1 MQIIKEPKEQK
12 TIIIPNRT
20 EEVRDIIERMPN
32 TFAKYI
38 TYVVCGI
45 VLLLLFFGYVVKYP
59 DIVTGEVT
67 LSSHQA
73 PLKLMSMQNGK
84 LKINDVQSQ
93 DTVQTDQLLA
103 WIDNPASPLVINRI
117 KEAISELT
125 LPFVHARDIY
135 NRLPKNISLGELTL
149 PYSSFLSNLKQ
160 LSDYQ
165 ENKLYDK
172 QEHSLSSILSEQQ
185 KALKTLKE
193 KEDLSSK
200 TLKLTQKFL
209 DRDSIL
215 LAKKIISQAE
225 FEQTMGSILNSEDQ
239 FKSSLRNTGSIREQ
253 INNTENSIQQN
264 RIVKNEKELQL
275 DLDVITSF
283 NNLLDKI
290 NLWEKQYLIKSPMK
304 GKVQFLKFWNE
315 NQFVQMGEPI
325 FSIVPNNTD
334 VLGHVSLPV
343 AGAGKVKIGQ
353 EAIVKLAD
361 YPYMEYGYIKAKVT
375 NIALVSSSV
384 NTGNGAVDNYL
395 ITLSL
400 PKGLMTNYGTLLDFK
415 FEAKGTAEVITK
427 DRRLIERFFD
437 NLKYI
442 GHSK

>member
-1 MQIIKEPKEQK
+1 M
-12 TIIIPNRT
+12 
-20 EEVRDIIERMPN
+20 
-32 TFAKYI
+32 
-38 TYVVCGI
+38 
-45 VLLLLFFGYVVKYP
+45 
-59 DIVTGEVT
+59 
-67 LSSHQA
+67 
-73 PLKLMSMQNGK
+73 
-84 LKINDVQSQ
+84 
-93 DTVQTDQLLA
+93 
-103 WIDNPASPLVINRI
+103 
-117 KEAISELT
+117 
-125 LPFVHARDIY
+125 
-135 NRLPKNISLGELTL
+135 
-149 PYSSFLSNLKQ
+149 
-160 LSDYQ
+160 
-165 ENKLYDK
+165 YDK
-172 QEHSLSSILSEQQ
+172 QENSLSSILSEQQ
-185 KALKTLKE
+185 IALKTLKE

-209 DRDSIL
+209 ERDSIL

-375 NIALVSSSV
+375 NIALVSSTV
-384 NTGNGAVDNYL
+384 
-395 ITLSL
+395 
-400 PKGLMTNYGTLLDFK
+400 KH
-415 FEAKGTAEVITK
+415 
-427 DRRLIERFFD
+427 R
-437 NLKYI
+437 
-442 GHSK
+442 